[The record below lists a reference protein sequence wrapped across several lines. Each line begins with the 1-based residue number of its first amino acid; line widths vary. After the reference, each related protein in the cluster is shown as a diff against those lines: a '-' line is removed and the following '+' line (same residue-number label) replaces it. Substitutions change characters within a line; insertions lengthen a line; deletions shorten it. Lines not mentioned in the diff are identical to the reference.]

1 VIAAF
6 PTRLGILASGSAVP
20 ERVLTNEELS
30 HRVDTTDEWIRART
44 GIRERRVAARDE
56 TTTDLALAAGQQAL
70 DRSGLA
76 PADIDHVVVAPCTPD
91 PFFPATAALVADR
104 LGAHSAAAFDVSAA
118 CTGFV
123 YAFAQAAA
131 QIQSGMAENVLVIGS
146 EIFTR
151 LLDWDDRATAILF
164 GDGAGAVV
172 LSAAAQAS
180 DGVFAVELGA
190 DGSRADELYVHAFVG
205 DTRHV
210 HMHGSEV
217 FKFATRVLVESVERL
232 LERSGVDID
241 DVTWFV
247 PHQANIRIIDHAVKR
262 LEIDPG
268 RVLTNLERYGNT
280 SAASIPLVLDE
291 AWREGRVRPG
301 DRLLMIGFGGGLTWG
316 SCLTSW
322 SGAGVDGRDFS

>member
-1 VIAAF
+1 MIAAF

-30 HRVDTTDEWIRART
+30 HRVETTDEWIVSRT
-44 GIRERRVAARDE
+44 GIRERRVAADDD

-76 PADIDHVVVAPCTPD
+76 PADIDHVVVATCTPD
-91 PFFPATAALVADR
+91 SFFPATAALVADR

-151 LLDWDDRATAILF
+151 LLDWDDRGTAILF
-164 GDGAGAVV
+164 GDGAGALV
-172 LSAAAQAS
+172 LSASAQPS
-180 DGVFAVELGA
+180 EGVFAVELGA

-217 FKFATRVLVESVERL
+217 FKFATRVLVESVERVL
-232 LERSGVDID
+232 ARSAVDID

-316 SCLTSW
+316 ACLTTW
-322 SGAGVDGRDFS
+322 GGAAADGRDLT

>member
-6 PTRLGILASGSAVP
+6 PTRLGIVASGSAVP

-30 HRVDTTDEWIRART
+30 HRVDTTDEWIVART
-44 GIRERRVAARDE
+44 GIRERRVAADGD
-56 TTTDLALAAGQQAL
+56 TTTDLALAAGRQAL

-76 PADIDHVVVAPCTPD
+76 PADIDHVVVATCTPD
-91 PFFPATAALVADR
+91 SFFPATAALVADR

-131 QIQSGMAENVLVIGS
+131 QIQAGMAENVLVIGS

-172 LSAAAQAS
+172 LSGGAQTA

-205 DTRHV
+205 DSRHV

-232 LERSGVDID
+232 LARSAVDID

-291 AWREGRVRPG
+291 AWREGRVQPG
-301 DRLLMIGFGGGLTWG
+301 DRLLMVGFGGGLTWG
-316 SCLTSW
+316 SCLTTFT
-322 SGAGVDGRDFS
+322 GAAVDGRDGS

>member
-30 HRVDTTDEWIRART
+30 HRVDTTDEWIVART
-44 GIRERRVAARDE
+44 GIRERRVAAEDD
-56 TTTDLALAAGQQAL
+56 TTTDLAVAAGQQAL

-76 PADIDHVVVAPCTPD
+76 PADIDHVVVATCTPD
-91 PFFPATAALVADR
+91 SFFPATAALVADR

-172 LSAAAQAS
+172 LSASAQAA

-205 DTRHV
+205 DSRHV

-232 LERSGVDID
+232 LERSAVDID

-262 LEIDPG
+262 LEIAPE

-316 SCLTSW
+316 SCLTTW
-322 SGAGVDGRDFS
+322 NGPAADGRDLS